1 MIRLLTSVLLFSLL
15 FSKSLFS
22 NNIAVVDIEE
32 IINLNEY
39 YIKINKQI
47 DEDQKKNSEFLL
59 NNEKKLDF
67 LRKEIEESKIILD
80 ENEINKMIIDYNT
93 ELDILSNQIDT
104 FNAHYQEQIIEIRK
118 IILKEIIV
126 LAEKYAKNN
135 DIDLILDSTSYL
147 IASNAINITNIIKK
161 ELEKINLNLEF
172 EKFEND

>member
-1 MIRLLTSVLLFSLL
+1 MTRLLTSVLLFSLL

-47 DEDQKKNSEFLL
+47 DEDQKKNSDFLL
-59 NNEKKLDF
+59 NNEKKLDS
-67 LRKEIEESKIILD
+67 LRKEIEDSKIILD

-93 ELDILSNQIDT
+93 ELDILSKQIDT
-104 FNAHYQEQIIEIRK
+104 FNAHYQAQIIEIRK

>member
-1 MIRLLTSVLLFSLL
+1 MIRILISVFLFSLL
-15 FSKSLFS
+15 FTKSLFS

-59 NNEKKLDF
+59 NNEKNLDY
-67 LRKEIEESKIILD
+67 LRKEIEDSKIILD

-104 FNAHYQEQIIEIRK
+104 FNTHYQTQIIEIRK

>member
-47 DEDQKKNSEFLL
+47 DEDQKKNSDFLL
-59 NNEKKLDF
+59 NNEKKLDY
-67 LRKEIEESKIILD
+67 LRKEIEDSKIILD

>member
-1 MIRLLTSVLLFSLL
+1 MIRILISVFLFSLL
-15 FSKSLFS
+15 FTKSLFS

-47 DEDQKKNSEFLL
+47 DEDQKKNSDFLL
-59 NNEKKLDF
+59 NNEKKLDY
-67 LRKEIEESKIILD
+67 LRKEIEDSKIILD
-80 ENEINKMIIDYNT
+80 EIEINKMIIDYNT

>member
-1 MIRLLTSVLLFSLL
+1 MIG
-15 FSKSLFS
+15 
-22 NNIAVVDIEE
+22 
-32 IINLNEY
+32 
-39 YIKINKQI
+39 
-47 DEDQKKNSEFLL
+47 
-59 NNEKKLDF
+59 
-67 LRKEIEESKIILD
+67 IL
-80 ENEINKMIIDYNT
+80 K
-93 ELDILSNQIDT
+93 LDILSNQIDT
-104 FNAHYQEQIIEIRK
+104 FNTHYQTQIIEIRK

>member
-47 DEDQKKNSEFLL
+47 DEDQKKNSDFLL
-59 NNEKKLDF
+59 NNEKKLDS
-67 LRKEIEESKIILD
+67 LRKEIEDSKIILD
-80 ENEINKMIIDYNT
+80 ENEINKMIIHYNT
-93 ELDILSNQIDT
+93 ELDTLSNQIDT
-104 FNAHYQEQIIEIRK
+104 FNAHYQVQIIEIRK

-172 EKFEND
+172 EKFENN

>member
-1 MIRLLTSVLLFSLL
+1 MIRILISVFLFSLL
-15 FSKSLFS
+15 FTKSLFS

-47 DEDQKKNSEFLL
+47 DEDQKKNSDFLL
-59 NNEKKLDF
+59 NNEKKLDY
-67 LRKEIEESKIILD
+67 LRKEIEDSKIILD
-80 ENEINKMIIDYNT
+80 ENEVNKMIIDYNT
-93 ELDILSNQIDT
+93 ELDTLSNQIDT
-104 FNAHYQEQIIEIRK
+104 FNEHYQVQIIEIRK